1 MNNFDEKREG
11 EESNRVTLEDLLRLK
26 RHERPLDEF
35 RDDFEVEFKERTL
48 QSVVR
53 KKTWRSV
60 FQSCLVNPW
69 TFCVSAS
76 VVALSFLLYFPF
88 DEKTAELELSP
99 TVVVSSTATASDVLA
114 SKPNIMEASSEVE
127 FIDGALV
134 LSDSGQAEF
143 DTSFSSNDLRAIS
156 LDSTTYVEENL
167 TTLIK
172 ESKPDDHRVIF

>member
-1 MNNFDEKREG
+1 MNNFDEKRER

-26 RHERPLDEF
+26 RHERPRDEF
-35 RDDFEVEFKERTL
+35 WDDFEVEFKERTL
-48 QSVVR
+48 QSVVC
-53 KKTWRSV
+53 KKTWFSV

-76 VVALSFLLYFPF
+76 LVALAFLLYFPF
-88 DEKTAELELSP
+88 DEKTPDVQLP
-99 TVVVSSTATASDVLA
+99 PVVSSTTTVSDVFA

-134 LSDSGQAEF
+134 LSDFGQAEF

-167 TTLIK
+167 TTLIE
-172 ESKPDDHRVIF
+172 ESKPDDHRAIF

>member
-35 RDDFEVEFKERTL
+35 WDDFEVEFKERTL

-69 TFCVSAS
+69 TFCMSAS

-88 DEKTAELELSP
+88 DEKTADLELSP
-99 TVVVSSTATASDVLA
+99 TVVSATAAASDVLA
-114 SKPNIMEASSEVE
+114 SKPNIMEVSSEVE

-134 LSDSGQAEF
+134 LRDSGQAEF
-143 DTSFSSNDLRAIS
+143 DTSFSSNDLWAIS

-172 ESKPDDHRVIF
+172 ESKPADHRVIF